1 MGDEVLAQKEY
12 KRRNEAFV
20 NAQRDEERARNMAK
34 REAIIKRQQAVKAR
48 KEQEAREREARLHAQ
63 HMHRMK
69 EEADKRAAAEKTV
82 QDMEAEEEQLI
93 ERLRRTQANQREAYE
108 ELQQ

>member
-1 MGDEVLAQKEY
+1 MGAYLTKQKRDEVLAQKEY

-69 EEADKRAAAEKTV
+69 EEADKRAAAEKNCSRYGSRGRAVDRATSSH
-82 QDMEAEEEQLI
+82 
-93 ERLRRTQANQREAYE
+93 
-108 ELQQ
+108 